1 MQLDPRLLHAISIM
15 RSEAD
20 TNAMVLAHISKYPDS
35 RCNTTT
41 FSRALEAGR
50 ASDEVAKTIYD
61 FYKSKAA
68 ELKDEATAKL
78 DDLKA
83 QAGSKFEDLKK
94 AATDTLNKLKGDTND
109 SDKT

>member
-1 MQLDPRLLHAISIM
+1 MSTELNHVVQSMSQVSIPQEILNKVDMNNLL
-15 RSEAD
+15 
-20 TNAMVLAHISKYPDS
+20 KG
-35 RCNTTT
+35 
-41 FSRALEAGR
+41 FS
-50 ASDEVAKTIYD
+50 DD
-61 FYKSKAA
+61 YK
-68 ELKDEATAKL
+68 KL